1 MPRRTVNLSDKDME
15 KLEMLV
21 EHFDA
26 LSIND
31 ALRRAISQTSAVSK
45 YADSEGALTL
55 QTEEGQKLKIK
66 VD

>member
-1 MPRRTVNLSDKDME
+1 MPRRTVSLSEKDIE
-15 KLEMLV
+15 KLEALV

-31 ALRRAISQTSAVSK
+31 AIRRAISQTSAVSK
-45 YADSEGALTL
+45 YADEDGSVTVEGKDG
-55 QTEEGQKLKIK
+55 EKLKIK